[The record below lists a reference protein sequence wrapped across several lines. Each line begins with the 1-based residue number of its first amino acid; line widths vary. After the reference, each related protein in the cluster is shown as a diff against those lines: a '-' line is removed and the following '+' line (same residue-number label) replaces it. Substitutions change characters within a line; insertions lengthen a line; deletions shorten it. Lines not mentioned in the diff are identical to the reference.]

1 MPAEQKVSV
10 YLRTHRLR
18 GKVLRLLLGA
28 EDDMLREQAASS
40 TSGRAAKTLIKQG
53 PFRVTLV
60 AMRKGVALQEHQ
72 VAGPL
77 SIQAIRGCV
86 RVTTDQGDVDVPQG
100 GLIGLESGVVHSA
113 RAADDCAILI
123 TLVMP

>member
-1 MPAEQKVSV
+1 MPAKQKVPV

-18 GKVLRLLLGA
+18 GKVLRFTLGA

-40 TSGRAAKTLIKQG
+40 RSGRAAKTLIKQG

-60 AMRKGVALQEHQ
+60 AMRKGTALQEHQ

-77 SIQAIRGCV
+77 SIQAIRGCL
-86 RVTTDQGDVDVPQG
+86 RVTTSQGDIDVPPG
-100 GLIGLESGVVHSA
+100 GLVGLESGVVHSA
-113 RAADDCAILI
+113 TAVDDCAILV
-123 TLVMP
+123 TLVMA